1 MQKLKNILNK
11 IKNYFFLTVIG
22 VLTLVIL
29 LQRCGS
35 GNESNSTLKPREK
48 VKIDW
53 RVIKKTEVH
62 NVPVYY
68 FDTTYLP
75 GDPIYMPD
83 TSYAGLLKQYKELF
97 EYYTMRVVYKDTIA
111 VDTFGNIVIIDTVNC
126 NQLQPR
132 VIKHDYKIPI
142 TTITKYETT
151 RQLYFGGGIAIDY
164 PIGFNN
170 IHAGFMYKD
179 KKDRVFGLSAGVTP
193 ELKPFFSIDTYWK
206 IKLRK

>member
-29 LQRCGS
+29 LPRCGS

-62 NVPVYY
+62 NVPVYC

-75 GDPIYMPD
+75 GDSIYMPD

-97 EYYTMRVVYKDTIA
+97 KYYTMRVVYKDTIA

-126 NQLQPR
+126 NQLQQR
-132 VIKHDYKIPI
+132 IIKHDYKIPI
-142 TTITKYETT
+142 TTMTKYETT
-151 RQLYFGGGIAIDY
+151 RQLYFGGGIAVDY